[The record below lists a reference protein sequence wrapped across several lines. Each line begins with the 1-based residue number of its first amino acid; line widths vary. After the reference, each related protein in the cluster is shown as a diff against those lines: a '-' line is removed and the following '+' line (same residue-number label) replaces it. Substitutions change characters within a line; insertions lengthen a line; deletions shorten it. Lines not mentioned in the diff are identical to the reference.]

1 MSFVSKECLDKKIV
15 TIIIGIITELRPRLS
30 FLRRVKFLLLWN
42 RKTMSVRKNFPANA
56 HPKLQVISKY
66 IQIHNKVT
74 QRSTENSPLSRI
86 LSTGTNNSNILMSCS
101 HFSQHGSSM
110 LRAAFFF
117 FPLSLLSHCMD
128 FSLSSSVYR
137 SIPSKA
143 TSTSS
148 SVLIHLATNLWSLHI
163 PVAQPEATKFF
174 LFDGVLL
181 LGLVGFFFFF
191 WCSVLFVFFNE
202 RGTLN
207 K

>member
-117 FPLSLLSHCMD
+117 SPCPFYHT
-128 FSLSSSVYR
+128 VW
-137 SIPSKA
+137 I
-143 TSTSS
+143 
-148 SVLIHLATNLWSLHI
+148 
-163 PVAQPEATKFF
+163 F
-174 LFDGVLL
+174 LFHHLSTVPFQVKQLVHLL
-181 LGLVGFFFFF
+181 LYSSIWLQISGAY
-191 WCSVLFVFFNE
+191 
-202 RGTLN
+202 TYQ
-207 K
+207 